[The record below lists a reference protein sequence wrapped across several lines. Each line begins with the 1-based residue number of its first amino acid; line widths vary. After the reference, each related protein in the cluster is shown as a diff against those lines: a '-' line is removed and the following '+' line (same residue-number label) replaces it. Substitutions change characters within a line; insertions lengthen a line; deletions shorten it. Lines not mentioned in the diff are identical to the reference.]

1 MNDNKIIVIKS
12 KKLGWKLMISFE
24 RLVED
29 MVTSDLQ
36 ETKKVFYIKE

>member
-12 KKLGWKLMISFE
+12 KKLGWKPMISFE

-36 ETKKVFYIKE
+36 VIKRYLI